1 MKLKDYKYQINGVDT
16 HKPALDCLLAI
27 ASGITIPLIISLII
41 VWADYIDEIENF
53 GLAFL
58 LISSFFASLLYLFT
72 RK

>member
-1 MKLKDYKYQINGVDT
+1 MKLKEYKYQINGIDT
-16 HKPALDCLLAI
+16 PKPALECLMAI
-27 ASGITIPLIISLII
+27 ASGITIPILISLVI
-41 VWADYIDEIENF
+41 VWADAIDEIENF